1 MSHFIKGQW
10 NIKKVCLT
18 DQFAK
23 ISFKGII
30 YVTSK
35 RKQLIDTW
43 ITCTKIFIYEN
54 LKYFIIYELFGN
66 FSPNRCLCIVFMIT
80 QFLHIWIKITFVF
93 FMKTKVFIH
102 ESCLFSSLLKNSLS
116 QDLSFLVRI
125 FSHISSQ
132 ENKKGTHRVPYFYEA
147 IYPCNA
153 LKLV

>member
-43 ITCTKIFIYEN
+43 IVCTKIFMKIYEN
-54 LKYFIIYELFGN
+54 WKFKVFYYIRPIWKLFSKQMFLYCIYDYPVPACLNKNNDCIFHENQSIYSRNLLILKPSEKFTKPGSKLFGTD
-66 FSPNRCLCIVFMIT
+66 F
-80 QFLHIWIKITFVF
+80 
-93 FMKTKVFIH
+93 
-102 ESCLFSSLLKNSLS
+102 
-116 QDLSFLVRI
+116 
-125 FSHISSQ
+125 
-132 ENKKGTHRVPYFYEA
+132 
-147 IYPCNA
+147 
-153 LKLV
+153 

>member
-1 MSHFIKGQW
+1 MKYQESLPNF
-10 NIKKVCLT
+10 
-18 DQFAK
+18 K

-43 ITCTKIFIYEN
+43 IVCTKIFMNIYEN
-54 LKYFIIYELFGN
+54 WKFKVFYYIRPIWKLFSKQMFLYCIYDY
-66 FSPNRCLCIVFMIT
+66 PVPACLN
-80 QFLHIWIKITFVF
+80 KNTFVF
-93 FMKTKVFIH
+93 FMKTEVFIH
-102 ESCLFSSLLKNSLS
+102 ETCLFSSLLKNSLS

-125 FSHISSQ
+125 FSHISSH

-147 IYPCNA
+147 IYPCDA